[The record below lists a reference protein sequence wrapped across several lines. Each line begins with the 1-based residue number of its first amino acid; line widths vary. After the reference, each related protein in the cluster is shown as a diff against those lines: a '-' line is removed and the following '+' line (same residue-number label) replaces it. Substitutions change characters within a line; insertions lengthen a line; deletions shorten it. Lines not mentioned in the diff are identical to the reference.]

1 MADAEWTEILTLA
14 EVKTHLRVGS
24 DTSEDSLIT
33 TYITAARE
41 YVEGYQN
48 RIYLSPDEEVTA
60 ETMTCVEKAACLLL
74 IGHWYEHR
82 EAVVFGRE
90 AVVFGS
96 APSDVPFAV
105 KALLDIRR
113 KVPV

>member
-48 RIYLSPDEEVTA
+48 RIYLSTDEEVTA
-60 ETMTCVEKAACLLL
+60 ETMTNLEKAACLLL
-74 IGHWYEHR
+74 IGHWYENR
-82 EAVVFGRE
+82 QAVVLGTP
-90 AVVFGS
+90 
-96 APSDVPFAV
+96 PSEVPFAV

-113 KVPV
+113 NVPV

>member
-48 RIYLSPDEEVTA
+48 RIYLSTDEEVTA
-60 ETMTCVEKAACLLL
+60 ETMTGLEKAACLLL
-74 IGHWYEHR
+74 IGHWYENR
-82 EAVVFGRE
+82 QAVVLGTP
-90 AVVFGS
+90 
-96 APSDVPFAV
+96 PSDVPFAV

-113 KVPV
+113 NVPV

>member
-1 MADAEWTEILTLA
+1 MADAEWTETLTLA

-48 RIYLSPDEEVTA
+48 RIYLSTDEEVTA
-60 ETMTCVEKAACLLL
+60 ETMTGIEKAACLLL
-74 IGHWYEHR
+74 IGHWYENR
-82 EAVVFGRE
+82 QAVVLGTP
-90 AVVFGS
+90 
-96 APSDVPFAV
+96 PSEVPFAV

-113 KVPV
+113 NVPV

>member
-1 MADAEWTEILTLA
+1 MSDPVWTEILTLA

-24 DTSEDSLIT
+24 DNSEDALIT

-48 RIYLSPDEEVTA
+48 RVYLSSDEAVEA
-60 ETMTCVEKAACLLL
+60 ETMTGIEKAACLLL
-74 IGHWYEHR
+74 IGHWYENR
-82 EAVVFGRE
+82 QAVVLGTP
-90 AVVFGS
+90 
-96 APSDVPFAV
+96 PSEVPFAV

-113 KVPV
+113 NVPV

>member
-1 MADAEWTEILTLA
+1 MSDPVWTEILTLA

-24 DTSEDSLIT
+24 DATEDALIT

-48 RIYLSPDEEVTA
+48 RVYLSSDEAVEA
-60 ETMTCVEKAACLLL
+60 ETMTCIEKAACLLL
-74 IGHWYEHR
+74 IGHWYENR
-82 EAVVFGRE
+82 QAVVLGTP
-90 AVVFGS
+90 
-96 APSDVPFAV
+96 PSEVPFAV

-113 KVPV
+113 NVPV

>member
-1 MADAEWTEILTLA
+1 MADAEWTERLTLA

-48 RIYLSPDEEVTA
+48 RIYLSADEEVTA

-74 IGHWYEHR
+74 IGHWYENR
-82 EAVVFGRE
+82 QAVVLGTP
-90 AVVFGS
+90 
-96 APSDVPFAV
+96 PSDVPFAV
-105 KALLDIRR
+105 KALLDMRR
-113 KVPV
+113 NVPI

>member
-48 RIYLSPDEEVTA
+48 RVFLSSDEEVEA
-60 ETMTCVEKAACLLL
+60 ETMTGIEKAACLLL
-74 IGHWYEHR
+74 IGHWYENR
-82 EAVVFGRE
+82 QAVVLGTP
-90 AVVFGS
+90 
-96 APSDVPFAV
+96 PSEVPFAV
-105 KALLDIRR
+105 KALLDIKRN
-113 KVPV
+113 VPV

>member
-33 TYITAARE
+33 TYISAARE
-41 YVEGYQN
+41 YIEGYQG
-48 RIYLSPDEEVTA
+48 RIYLSTDEEVTA
-60 ETMTCVEKAACLLL
+60 ETMTGVEKAACLLL
-74 IGHWYEHR
+74 IGHWYEH
-82 EAVVFGRE
+82 RE

-113 KVPV
+113 NVPV

>member
-48 RIYLSPDEEVTA
+48 RIYLSTDEEVTA
-60 ETMTCVEKAACLLL
+60 ETMTGVEKAACLLL
-74 IGHWYEHR
+74 IGHWYENR
-82 EAVVFGRE
+82 QAVVLGTP
-90 AVVFGS
+90 
-96 APSDVPFAV
+96 PSEVPFAV
-105 KALLDIRR
+105 KALLDIKRN
-113 KVPV
+113 VPV

>member
-48 RIYLSPDEEVTA
+48 RIYLSTDEEVIA
-60 ETMTCVEKAACLLL
+60 ETMTGIEKAACLLL
-74 IGHWYEHR
+74 IGHWYENR
-82 EAVVFGRE
+82 QAVVLGTP
-90 AVVFGS
+90 
-96 APSDVPFAV
+96 PSEVPFAV
-105 KALLDIRR
+105 KALLDIKRN
-113 KVPV
+113 VPV

>member
-14 EVKTHLRVGS
+14 EVKTHLRVSS
-24 DTSEDSLIT
+24 DTSEDRLIK

-48 RIYLSPDEEVTA
+48 RVYLSSDEAVEA
-60 ETMTCVEKAACLLL
+60 ETMTGIERAACLLL
-74 IGHWYEHR
+74 IGHWYENR
-82 EAVVFGRE
+82 QAVVLGTP
-90 AVVFGS
+90 
-96 APSDVPFAV
+96 PSEVPFTV

-113 KVPV
+113 NVPV

>member
-24 DTSEDSLIT
+24 DATEDALIT

-48 RIYLSPDEEVTA
+48 RVFLSSDEAVEA
-60 ETMTCVEKAACLLL
+60 ETMTGIEKAACLLL
-74 IGHWYEHR
+74 IGHWYENR
-82 EAVVFGRE
+82 QAVVLGTP
-90 AVVFGS
+90 
-96 APSDVPFAV
+96 PSEVPFAV
-105 KALLDIRR
+105 KALLDIKRN
-113 KVPV
+113 VPV

>member
-14 EVKTHLRVGS
+14 EVKAHLRVGS
-24 DTSEDSLIT
+24 DNSEDALIT

-48 RIYLSPDEEVTA
+48 RIYLSTDEEVTA
-60 ETMTCVEKAACLLL
+60 ETMTNLEKAACLLL
-74 IGHWYEHR
+74 IGHWYENR
-82 EAVVFGRE
+82 QAVVLGTP
-90 AVVFGS
+90 
-96 APSDVPFAV
+96 PSEVPFAV

-113 KVPV
+113 NVPV

>member
-1 MADAEWTEILTLA
+1 MSDPVWTEILTLE

-24 DTSEDSLIT
+24 DNSEDALIT

-48 RIYLSPDEEVTA
+48 RVYLSSDEAVEA
-60 ETMTCVEKAACLLL
+60 ETMTGIEKAACLLL
-74 IGHWYEHR
+74 IGHWYENR
-82 EAVVFGRE
+82 QAVVLGTP
-90 AVVFGS
+90 
-96 APSDVPFAV
+96 PSEVPFAV

-113 KVPV
+113 NVPV

>member
-1 MADAEWTEILTLA
+1 MSDPVWTEILTLA

-24 DTSEDSLIT
+24 DATEDALIT

-48 RIYLSPDEEVTA
+48 RVFLSSDEEVEA
-60 ETMTCVEKAACLLL
+60 EAMTGVEKAACLLL

-82 EAVVFGRE
+82 EAVIFG
-90 AVVFGS
+90 A

-113 KVPV
+113 NVPV

>member
-1 MADAEWTEILTLA
+1 MPDPVWTEILTLA

-48 RIYLSPDEEVTA
+48 RIYLSTDEEVTA
-60 ETMTCVEKAACLLL
+60 ETMTGIEKAACLLL
-74 IGHWYEHR
+74 IGHWYENR
-82 EAVVFGRE
+82 QAVVLGTP
-90 AVVFGS
+90 
-96 APSDVPFAV
+96 PSEVPFAV
-105 KALLDIRR
+105 KALLDIKRN
-113 KVPV
+113 VPV

>member
-48 RIYLSPDEEVTA
+48 RVFLSSDEAVEA
-60 ETMTCVEKAACLLL
+60 ETMTGIEKAACLLL
-74 IGHWYEHR
+74 IGHWYENR
-82 EAVVFGRE
+82 QAVVLGTP
-90 AVVFGS
+90 
-96 APSDVPFAV
+96 PSEVPFAV
-105 KALLDIRR
+105 KALLDIKRN
-113 KVPV
+113 VPI

>member
-1 MADAEWTEILTLA
+1 MPDPVWTEILTLA

-48 RIYLSPDEEVTA
+48 RVYLSSDEAVEA
-60 ETMTCVEKAACLLL
+60 ETMTGIERAACLLL
-74 IGHWYEHR
+74 IGHWYENR
-82 EAVVFGRE
+82 QAVVLGTP
-90 AVVFGS
+90 
-96 APSDVPFAV
+96 PSEVPFAV

-113 KVPV
+113 NVPV

>member
-1 MADAEWTEILTLA
+1 MPDPVWTEILTLA

-24 DTSEDSLIT
+24 DNSEDALIT

-48 RIYLSPDEEVTA
+48 RVYLSSDEAVEA
-60 ETMTCVEKAACLLL
+60 ETMTGIEKAACLLL
-74 IGHWYEHR
+74 IGHWYENR
-82 EAVVFGRE
+82 QAVVLGTP
-90 AVVFGS
+90 
-96 APSDVPFAV
+96 PSEVPFAV

-113 KVPV
+113 NVPV

>member
-1 MADAEWTEILTLA
+1 MPDPVWTEILTLA

-24 DTSEDSLIT
+24 DATEDALIT

-48 RIYLSPDEEVTA
+48 RVYLSSDEAVEA
-60 ETMTCVEKAACLLL
+60 ETMTGIEKAACLLL
-74 IGHWYEHR
+74 IGHWYENR
-82 EAVVFGRE
+82 QAVVLGTP
-90 AVVFGS
+90 
-96 APSDVPFAV
+96 PSEVPFAV

-113 KVPV
+113 NVPV

>member
-48 RIYLSPDEEVTA
+48 RIYLSADEEVTA
-60 ETMTCVEKAACLLL
+60 ETMTGIEKAACLLL
-74 IGHWYEHR
+74 IGHWYENR
-82 EAVVFGRE
+82 QAVVLGTP
-90 AVVFGS
+90 
-96 APSDVPFAV
+96 PSEVPFAV
-105 KALLDIRR
+105 KALLDIKRN
-113 KVPV
+113 VPV

>member
-14 EVKTHLRVGS
+14 EVKTRLRVGS

-48 RIYLSPDEEVTA
+48 RIYLSTDEEVTA
-60 ETMTCVEKAACLLL
+60 ETMTGIEKAACLLL
-74 IGHWYEHR
+74 IGHWYENR
-82 EAVVFGRE
+82 QAVVLGTP
-90 AVVFGS
+90 
-96 APSDVPFAV
+96 PSEVPFAV
-105 KALLDIRR
+105 KALLDIKRN
-113 KVPV
+113 VPV

>member
-1 MADAEWTEILTLA
+1 MSDPVWTEILTLA

-48 RIYLSPDEEVTA
+48 RIYLSTDEEVTA
-60 ETMTCVEKAACLLL
+60 ETMTGIEKAACLLL
-74 IGHWYEHR
+74 IGHWYENR
-82 EAVVFGRE
+82 QAVVLGTP
-90 AVVFGS
+90 
-96 APSDVPFAV
+96 PSEVPFAV
-105 KALLDIRR
+105 KALLDIKRN
-113 KVPV
+113 VPV